1 MPKEATRRR
10 DPIKLVRRSGQWSL
24 EFNRLIAVDDQ
35 VMRPERCHVA
45 ATTDVLRSLDPN
57 CPPHRVR
64 DAEAIMQQPD
74 DGSERVFELGDDGW
88 VPASPSMNSQRPL
101 SRTEMMA
108 VIGELQSQL
117 TLMRGLHDA
126 LLTRVVSMEGALQ
139 AKAAKDAEQTSH
151 TGRRVPSRRDM
162 LAVLQRP
169 ETPGPLALDGLRAAD
184 AASPAH
190 AATSVAETPP
200 VKAAEARAEAPPEQ
214 PGRPAAAAPPPA
226 TPPAQAAVA
235 AAKPSPGR
243 LVLPTSA
250 EVIECLQLLAAD
262 VVLTPAATIV
272 PADFTD
278 FYVARLIDA
287 SEEALGLILINQR
300 AGAAL
305 GGGLLGLP
313 LTAREDQSRRGIA
326 KDTLEGLNEICNNL
340 GGLVNRKNPKA
351 YTKIRPLERVNAT
364 ALPWVT
370 NPAATLGITTPP
382 NGVLWLLSR

>member
-1 MPKEATRRR
+1 MPKDAARRR

-45 ATTDVLRSLDPN
+45 ATTDVLRSLDPS

-74 DGSERVFELGDDGW
+74 DGSERVFELAEDGW
-88 VPASPSMNSQRPL
+88 VPASPSTNSQRPL

-108 VIGELQSQL
+108 MIGELQTQL
-117 TLMRGLHDA
+117 TLMRGLHDT
-126 LLTRVVSMEGALQ
+126 LLTRIVSMESALQ
-139 AKAAKDAEQTSH
+139 AKAAKEAEQMSH

-169 ETPGPLALDGLRAAD
+169 ETSGPLALDGLRSAD
-184 AASPAH
+184 TSSAAH
-190 AATSVAETPP
+190 AATSAAESPALKAGEPRTDAGPQPPRPAGAASPPETPP
-200 VKAAEARAEAPPEQ
+200 ASA
-214 PGRPAAAAPPPA
+214 PAAAA
-226 TPPAQAAVA
+226 
-235 AAKPSPGR
+235 KPTSAR
-243 LVLPTSA
+243 LVLPASA
-250 EVIECLQLLAAD
+250 EVIECLRMLAAD
-262 VVLTPAATIV
+262 VVLTPAAAIV

-287 SEEALGLILINQR
+287 SDEALGLILINQR

-313 LTAREDQSRRGIA
+313 LTAREEQARRGIA
-326 KDTLEGLNEICNNL
+326 KDTLEGLNEICNNI

-351 YTKIRPLERVNAT
+351 YTRIRPLERVTAT
-364 ALPWVT
+364 AVPWVS
-370 NPAATLGITTPP
+370 NPAAALGITNPP